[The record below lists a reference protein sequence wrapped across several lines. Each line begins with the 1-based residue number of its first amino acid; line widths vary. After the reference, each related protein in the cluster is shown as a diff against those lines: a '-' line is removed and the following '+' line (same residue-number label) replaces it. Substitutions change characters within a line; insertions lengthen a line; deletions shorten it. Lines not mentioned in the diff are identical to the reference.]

1 MIYTYYMSNKYS
13 LSDFD
18 TMHRKIH
25 TVEVAQKLKSAVVGI
40 AGLGGLGSNAAVA
53 LARAGIGTLILVD
66 FDRVEFSNLNRQYY
80 TIDDIGKYKTEAL
93 TEGLQK
99 INPFVRLHVYNG
111 EITRENCLRL
121 FKDASVVVEAVDDP
135 SVKELIIETLLAGSR
150 KLSVVAGSG
159 MGGFGKNKEI
169 RERIIGNLTIIG
181 DGKTAVA
188 DGVPLLAP
196 RVGIVAN
203 MQANAV
209 IERIMEE
216 EEKK

>member
-1 MIYTYYMSNKYS
+1 MLYTYYMSNNYS
-13 LSDFD
+13 VLDFD
-18 TMHRKIH
+18 TMYRHMH
-25 TVEVAQKLKSAVVGI
+25 TAEVAEKLKVSVVGI

-66 FDRVEFSNLNRQYY
+66 FDRVELSNLNRQCY

-93 TEGLQK
+93 AERLKK
-99 INPFVRLHVYNG
+99 INPSIRLLVYTVI
-111 EITRENCLRL
+111 ITRENCLRL

-135 SVKELIIETLLAGSR
+135 SVKELIIETLLTGPR

-159 MGGFGKNKEI
+159 MGGFGKNEEIKE
-169 RERIIGNLTIIG
+169 RRVGNLTVIG

-188 DGVPLLAP
+188 EGVPLLAP

-209 IERIMEE
+209 IERIMTEE
-216 EEKK
+216 E